1 MWRYELCQVFRQVEA
16 RERGKKLLQ
25 RRGRRLACGGMS
37 CVRFLGKWRQE
48 REGKSYCKEGE
59 EKSSSPTFVCLQ
71 EEDDKQCHQNNTVC
85 IFFFIVYET
94 VSFCIKRVISFK
106 RKWRQNMS
114 HSKSILNLWFIQSS
128 SQLQFYF
135 QESIQLHLCQIQM
148 SALKLAAF
156 FILVL
161 RLGYMQFNP

>member
-1 MWRYELCQVFRQVEA
+1 
-16 RERGKKLLQ
+16 
-25 RRGRRLACGGMS
+25 
-37 CVRFLGKWRQE
+37 
-48 REGKSYCKEGE
+48 
-59 EKSSSPTFVCLQ
+59 VCLQ